1 MLNTANRTSTTVEKP
16 RTHIEVGV
24 DSGATVQNTTPQ
36 IIPTMFVPAA
46 QTILESMP
54 ADVKNN
60 IFTLTATPVEYQHG
74 LLALAKASK
83 NMRSSVLDFMRNDE
97 NGKVF
102 SATLKIGPAPL
113 WQAQA
118 KVLTQHAKIYRKD
131 FLMSAASIFNN
142 VVMKLTGDMATG
154 ALTRFKAIEFDLNK
168 FEFSPEVGEQISE
181 QIGSIRN
188 KPVKI
193 NAAGF
198 NGQLH
203 ILQSI
208 LQTVFAAVHVS
219 CPLILNLSM
228 NGLRDSDLLP
238 LLEFMKI
245 KPIIYQLNL
254 DGNPLSKGSQLSEEI
269 IQLFQISSPISHLY
283 LNQTGF
289 NDATALGLRDVL
301 GKHPC
306 LTHLD
311 LRSNALS
318 EVGTKA
324 LMDATVPASTEG
336 VAQANGVLQTVRLQN
351 NKFKTAEVIALAASV
366 LGPRSMHIVQ
376 LEDMTIFSPNFSQDA
391 LNQQKIHVQA
401 MESQRL

>member
-1 MLNTANRTSTTVEKP
+1 MLNTANRTTAIVDKSLMHKEAEAASGTTAQNST
-16 RTHIEVGV
+16 R
-24 DSGATVQNTTPQ
+24 Q
-36 IIPTMFVPAA
+36 IMPAMFVPLA
-46 QTILESMP
+46 QTTLESMP
-54 ADVKNN
+54 DDVKNN
-60 IFTLTATPVEYQHG
+60 IFTLTATPVDYQHG
-74 LLALAKASK
+74 LLALAKTSK
-83 NMRSSVLDFMRNDE
+83 NMRSAVLDFMRNDE
-97 NGKVF
+97 NGKAF
-102 SATLKIGPAPL
+102 SATLKIGPTPL

-142 VVMKLTGDMATG
+142 VAMKLTGDMATG
-154 ALTRFKAIEFDLNK
+154 ALNRYKAIEFNLNK
-168 FEFSPEVGEQISE
+168 FDFSPEVGDQISD
-181 QIGSIRN
+181 QIRSVRS

-198 NGQLH
+198 NGQRHL
-203 ILQSI
+203 LQSI
-208 LQTVFAAVHVS
+208 LHTALAAVHAS

-228 NGLRDSDLLP
+228 NGLRDTDLRP

-245 KPIIYQLNL
+245 KPTIYQLNL
-254 DGNPLSKGSQLSEEI
+254 EGNPLCTGNQLSEEI

-283 LNQTGF
+283 LNKTGF

-301 GKHPC
+301 GKHLC

-318 EVGTKA
+318 EVGATA
-324 LMDATVPASTEG
+324 LMDAAGSASADGTT
-336 VAQANGVLQTVRLQN
+336 QTNGVLQAVRLQN
-351 NKFKTAEVIALAASV
+351 NKFETAEVRAMAASV
-366 LGPRSMHIVQ
+366 LGQRSMHIVQ

-391 LNQQKIHVQA
+391 INQQIIHVQA